1 MKMGRSEI
9 RFSAGMVSLKQEWK
23 GEKKR
28 LVCFKYLEL
37 EEGWTIQMGRDCQR
51 LGLLLPR
58 EVWGI
63 DAKQTED

>member
-1 MKMGRSEI
+1 
-9 RFSAGMVSLKQEWK
+9 MVLSRHGFTER
-23 GEKKR
+23 GVERRKKR

-37 EEGWTIQMGRDCQR
+37 EEGRTIQVGRDCQR

-63 DAKQTED
+63 NTKQTED